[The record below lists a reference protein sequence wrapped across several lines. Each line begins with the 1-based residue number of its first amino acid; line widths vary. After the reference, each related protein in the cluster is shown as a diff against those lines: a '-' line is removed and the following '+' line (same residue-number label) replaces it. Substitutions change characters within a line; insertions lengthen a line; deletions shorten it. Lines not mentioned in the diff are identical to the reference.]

1 MSEQAQTITID
12 GVQHELAKFSTEVQK
27 LVGIHQNWEH
37 KIVEAR
43 LNVAHAEAAVRDL
56 ARELIAKIQAELS
69 APEVAAVDEEVV
81 PEVVGTVE

>member
-37 KIVEAR
+37 KVVEAR
-43 LNVAHAEAAVRDL
+43 LEVARSEAAVRDL

-69 APEVAAVDEEVV
+69 AASAAVVEEVV
-81 PEVVGTVE
+81 AEVVGTVE